1 MKTIF
6 FLISVLLVL
15 NVSSQEIDENN
26 DTILLP
32 TSIYISSFNKLQ
44 SVNSL
49 LLINEKLNLT
59 SFEFI
64 ILNAKDIKNGNLS
77 ISTENIG
84 KQPTKFINETYQ
96 KIAMNK
102 AMTSAFFDIDALYYN
117 RTNCPSERD

>member
-1 MKTIF
+1 MKTVF

-15 NVSSQEIDENN
+15 NVFSQEIDDNN

-32 TSIYISSFNKLQ
+32 TSIYTSSFDKLQ
-44 SVNSL
+44 TINSL
-49 LLINEKLNLT
+49 LLINKKLNLT
-59 SFEFI
+59 SFEFV
-64 ILNAKDIKNGNLS
+64 ILNTKAIKNGNLS

-84 KQPTKFINETYQ
+84 KQPTKFIIETYQ

-117 RTNCPSERD
+117 RTNYPSGRD